1 MIFYGIPPTTSKKGS
16 KKVAHYNQRALLL
29 LNFLTLLSVIF
40 NAGCNWVLVLSELI
54 KREPVYLV
62 KDDAFL
68 NEKKKTPLQCHS
80 N

>member
-16 KKVAHYNQRALLL
+16 KKVAHNNRRALLL

-62 KDDAFL
+62 KDDDFL
-68 NEKKKTPLQCHS
+68 NEKKIRFTMS
-80 N
+80 